1 MKLFDITEEQLELER
16 LLDEYASQNEGD
28 VTDFPMNDEF
38 ERLEGERADKLL
50 NIGAWIKGIES
61 EIDAHKAEQKR
72 QGDRVRVLG
81 NKAASL
87 KSLISYH
94 LANGEKL
101 HDTRVALSYR
111 RSERVV
117 VDVATDKLGEGFTI
131 TTTTVTPD
139 KKAIKAHLKDI
150 EASCQFAHMEENF
163 NLQVK

>member
-1 MKLFDITEEQLELER
+1 MKLFDITVEQLELER
-16 LLDEYASQNEGD
+16 LLDTYAAEHEGD
-28 VTDFPMNDEF
+28 ITDFPMNEEF
-38 ERLEGERADKLL
+38 ERLKGERSGKLL
-50 NIGAWIKGIES
+50 NIGAWIKSLEA
-61 EIDAHKAEQKR
+61 EIDGHKTEQKR
-72 QGDRVRVLG
+72 QGERARVLS
-81 NKAASL
+81 NKAESL
-87 KSLISYH
+87 KSLISCH

-117 VDVATDKLGEGFTI
+117 VDVATEKLGEGFTI

-150 EASCQFAHMEENF
+150 ESSCQFAHLEENF